1 MPMAARTASRR
12 VASYNTG
19 GGAGAA
25 AGQASRRSLA
35 RDPRYPSR
43 TKPANSDF
51 VEFLHHLLD
60 ILFTPITYPLRLL
73 RNLLTSPLTITV
85 VIKALLLI
93 IVIVASAGFSFLAVG
108 AFWWSWGT
116 GGNVDVEG
124 WLVYGSRTHRTPH
137 ALLQLPHDRFQE
149 DLPYDV
155 QVELELVRP
164 SRGAEETG
172 NFMVT
177 LELRSSRS
185 PETTIIHAAQPSL
198 PPPPLETTLLTL
210 PSFPTYLL
218 PPCIIP
224 WPFRGLCPS
233 RILGY
238 ADTPNAKIKERR
250 RRSSSP
256 ANGKEVVLLTKELVD
271 AVTINPGRGDLSIGS
286 AFVSIGREDTSP
298 ESDQA
303 SRYYR
308 EVRTTGWVVVRFVP
322 HPTGIRWLLTS
333 NPIPPLIILPP
344 LSLGLAITSA
354 VIGFIIISILY
365 RQPSRAAKDGAK
377 DPAKARSPSRSE
389 TPKAPTPARRTNFAD
404 IPVPTGPSPRSARDE
419 AWEEIENRRWSGP
432 GERVVSEVFAE
443 SDPASLPASESY
455 EETGTEATVTESGTG
470 TAAGSV
476 TERESETENGDDTES
491 WESS

>member
-1 MPMAARTASRR
+1 MPTAARAPGRR
-12 VASYNTG
+12 VASYNA
-19 GGAGAA
+19 GAGA
-25 AGQASRRSLA
+25 GQTSRRSLA
-35 RDPRYPSR
+35 RQQRYAAAPS
-43 TKPANSDF
+43 KPANSDF

-73 RNLLTSPLTITV
+73 RELITSPLTITV
-85 VIKALLLI
+85 VVKALLLI
-93 IVIVASAGFSFLAVG
+93 VVILAATGFSFLAVG

-116 GGNVDVEG
+116 GGNVEVEG
-124 WLVYGSRTHRTPH
+124 WLTYGSRTHRTPH
-137 ALLQLPHDRFQE
+137 ALLQLSHDQFQE

-164 SRGAEETG
+164 SARAEETG

-177 LELRSSRS
+177 LELRSQRS
-185 PETTIIHAAQPSL
+185 PHAVIIHAAQPSL
-198 PPPPLETTLLTL
+198 PPPPLETTLLAL

-238 ADTPNAKIKERR
+238 ADTPKAKIKERR

-271 AVTINPGRGDLSIGS
+271 AIIINSPGRSDLTVGS

-354 VIGFIIISILY
+354 VIGFIIMSFLG
-365 RQPSRAAKDGAK
+365 RRRSGAPAAKA
-377 DPAKARSPSRSE
+377 ARSPSRSE
-389 TPKAPTPARRTNFAD
+389 TPKAPTPFRRANFGD
-404 IPVPTGPSPRSARDE
+404 IPVASGSSPRDARDDV
-419 AWEEIENRRWSGP
+419 WEEIENRSRRSP
-432 GERVVSEVFAE
+432 GEQAVSGQGGQRRAA
-443 SDPASLPASESY
+443 D
-455 EETGTEATVTESGTG
+455 
-470 TAAGSV
+470 TAAIRGV
-476 TERESETENGDDTES
+476 
-491 WESS
+491 

>member
-1 MPMAARTASRR
+1 MPIAARTSGRR

-19 GGAGAA
+19 GGGGSGAG
-25 AGQASRRSLA
+25 GQASRRALA
-35 RDPRYPSR
+35 RDHSRYTTAQ

-60 ILFTPITYPLRLL
+60 ILFTPITYPLRQL
-73 RNLLTSPLTITV
+73 RNLVTSPLTITV

-116 GGNVDVEG
+116 GGNVEVEG
-124 WLVYGSRTHRTPH
+124 WLIYGSRTQRMPH
-137 ALLQLPHDRFQE
+137 AVLQLPHDRFQE

-164 SRGAEETG
+164 SARAEETG

-177 LELRSSRS
+177 LELRSQRS
-185 PETTIIHAAQPSL
+185 PPTVILHAAQPSL
-198 PPPPLETTLLTL
+198 PPPPLEAAMLSL

-271 AVTINPGRGDLSIGS
+271 AVVINPGRGDLTIGS

-354 VIGFIIISILY
+354 VIGFIIISVLT
-365 RQPSRAAKDGAK
+365 RRSAASSTTKDAVK
-377 DPAKARSPSRSE
+377 PRSPSRSE

-404 IPVPTGPSPRSARDE
+404 IPVASGSSPRGARDE

-432 GERVVSEVFAE
+432 GERVEFVQSEVFDE
-443 SDPASLPASESY
+443 SDPASHPA
-455 EETGTEATVTESGTG
+455 TEATVTESGTG
-470 TAAGSV
+470 TVAGSV